1 MGEIIRY
8 SSPYKIVNHLNYDNN
23 VQLSNYL
30 SVFLVKK
37 DIQITIIDHS
47 SGAGNYYFL
56 NCSKFTFIQAQ
67 VV

>member
-8 SSPYKIVNHLNYDNN
+8 SSPYKVVNHLNYYDN
-23 VQLSNYL
+23 VQLSNDIL
-30 SVFLVKK
+30 SKK

-56 NCSKFTFIQAQ
+56 NCSKFTFIQLQ